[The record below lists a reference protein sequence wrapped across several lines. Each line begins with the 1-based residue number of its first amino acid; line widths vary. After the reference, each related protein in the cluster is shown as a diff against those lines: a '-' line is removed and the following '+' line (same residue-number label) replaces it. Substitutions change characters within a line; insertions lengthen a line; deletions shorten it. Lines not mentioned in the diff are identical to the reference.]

1 MKTFCISKM
10 NKTFKN
16 FNQIQI
22 QEMII
27 YMILNRLLE
36 RKLLILMTKKI
47 KIKNFG
53 KNSKFILKIK
63 AQKIKIKIKINQRE
77 KS

>member
-16 FNQIQI
+16 FNKILI

-27 YMILNRLLE
+27 YMILNRLQE
-36 RKLLILMTKKI
+36 RKLLILITKKM
-47 KIKNFG
+47 KIKNFR

-63 AQKIKIKIKINQRE
+63 AQKIKIKIKINQRG